1 MASVLIFA
9 GGVIVEDRLVLQ
21 TDPIQWVNQDS
32 QVIKDLHTLEE
43 ETGSSSELGIYVQA
57 DDVFTDEVSTFV
69 DEFSREQ
76 LAEEPEVLLTASSIV
91 NTVGYLTDVPGT
103 EPISPTGEIVEAA
116 YEVAP
121 ADVQH
126 SVIGRDG
133 TAMNLIFRTGPASL
147 EERAV
152 VVNDIRETISPP
164 PGVYCH
170 PVRAGGRGRRPPRE
184 PRGEPHPAHLPRD
197 HVRVPLPRRCGS
209 APSCGRCSRSCR
221 C

>member
-1 MASVLIFA
+1 M
-9 GGVIVEDRLVLQ
+9 
-21 TDPIQWVNQDS
+21 
-32 QVIKDLHTLEE
+32 
-43 ETGSSSELGIYVQA
+43 
-57 DDVFTDEVSTFV
+57 
-69 DEFSREQ
+69 
-76 LAEEPEVLLTASSIV
+76 LLTASSIV

-116 YEVAP
+116 YDVAP
-121 ADVQH
+121 ADIQH

-164 PGVYCH
+164 PGHRRH
-170 PVRAGGRGRRPPRE
+170 PVGPGGRGRRPARE

-197 HVRVPLPRRCGS
+197 HSSCSSSSRCGS
-209 APSCGRCSRSCR
+209 APSCGRCCRSCR